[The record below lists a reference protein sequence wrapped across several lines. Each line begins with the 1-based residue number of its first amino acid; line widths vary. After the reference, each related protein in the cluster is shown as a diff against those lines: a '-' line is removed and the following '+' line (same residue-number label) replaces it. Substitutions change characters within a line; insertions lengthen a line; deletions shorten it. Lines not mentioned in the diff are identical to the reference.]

1 MPRDMELRPLSFWAV
16 VQAEAQREHA
26 ARLLLMRHG
35 FETYMPRIKIRN
47 RISLLFPTYVFVRV
61 IDRWYPILWTAHV
74 IRLLMAGDRPA
85 CLKDEIIATIRK
97 RETSEGFVKLPLP
110 NRQLKPGQKVRVISG
125 SFNGQIGLY
134 EGQTSRD
141 RERVLLELLGQ
152 AVPVELPSKDIAPL
166 GIVAANKTMRY

>member
-1 MPRDMELRPLSFWAV
+1 LEMPRDMELRPLSFWAV

-61 IDRWYPILWTAHV
+61 VDRWYPILWTAHV
-74 IRLLMAGDRPA
+74 VRLLMAGDRPA
-85 CLKDEIIATIRK
+85 CLKDEIMSSIRK
-97 RETSEGFVKLPLP
+97 REIGGFVKLPLP

-152 AVPVELPSKDIAPL
+152 AVPVELPSKDIAPV
-166 GIVAANKTMRY
+166 IVASPKTLRY

>member
-1 MPRDMELRPLSFWAV
+1 MSFWAV

-35 FETYMPRIKIRN
+35 FETYMPRIKVRN

-61 IDRWYPILWTAHV
+61 IDRWYQILWTAHV
-74 IRLLMAGDRPA
+74 VRVLMAGDKPA
-85 CLKDEIIATIRK
+85 CLKDEIMASIRK
-97 RETSEGFVKLPLP
+97 REIGGFVKLPLP
-110 NRQLKPGQKVRVISG
+110 NRQLKPGQKVRVIGG

-141 RERVLLELLGQ
+141 REKVLLELLGQ
-152 AVPVELPSKDIAPL
+152 AVPVELPGKDIAPL
-166 GIVAANKTMRY
+166 NVVVSRNSMRY

>member
-1 MPRDMELRPLSFWAV
+1 VSFWAV

-35 FETYMPRIKIRN
+35 FETYMPRIKVRN

-74 IRLLMAGDRPA
+74 VRLLMTGDKPA
-85 CLKDEIIATIRK
+85 CLKDEIMASIRK
-97 RETSEGFVKLPLP
+97 REIGGFVKLPLP
-110 NRQLKPGQKVRVISG
+110 NRQLKPGQKVRVIGG
-125 SFNGQIGLY
+125 SFNGQVGLY
-134 EGQTSRD
+134 QGQTSRD

-166 GIVAANKTMRY
+166 SIASRKVAPDYGLR